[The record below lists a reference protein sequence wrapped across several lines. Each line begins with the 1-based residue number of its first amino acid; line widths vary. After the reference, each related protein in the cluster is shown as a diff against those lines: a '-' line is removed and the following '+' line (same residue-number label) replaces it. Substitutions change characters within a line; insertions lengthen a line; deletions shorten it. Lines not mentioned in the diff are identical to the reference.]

1 MTNRRDVFR
10 GAAGLAAAGAIGG
23 VIAGSP
29 AQAAGGQAVGQG
41 GATITGEIGD
51 LGQFEVLAFS
61 WGLSNSGSTHV
72 GGGAG
77 AGKAS
82 VQDVALTKYVDQN
95 SPDLFIAVASGSHFP
110 SASLTFVGRGGS
122 PVIEIEMEDVLVTS
136 LSTGASG
143 GESVPT
149 ENITL
154 NFALVTFTVNGES
167 ETWDI
172 AANTEG

>member
-23 VIAGSP
+23 VITGSP

-41 GATITGEIGD
+41 ATITGQVGD
-51 LGQFEVLAFS
+51 LGPFEVLAFS

-77 AGKAS
+77 AGKAN
-82 VQDVALTKYVDQN
+82 VQDVSLTKYIDQH

-110 SASLTFVGRGGS
+110 QATLTFVGRAGS
-122 PVIEIEMEDVLVTS
+122 PVVEIAMEDVLVTS

-143 GESVPT
+143 GESIPT
-149 ENITL
+149 ENVSL

-172 AANTEG
+172 VANTGG

>member
-23 VIAGSP
+23 VITGAP

-41 GATITGEIGD
+41 ATITGQVGD
-51 LGQFEVLAFS
+51 LGPFEVLAFS

-77 AGKAS
+77 AGKAN
-82 VQDVALTKYVDQN
+82 VQDVSLTKYIDQN

-110 SASLTFVGRGGS
+110 QATLTFVGRAGS
-122 PVIEIEMEDVLVTS
+122 PVVEIAMEDVLVTS

-143 GESVPT
+143 GESIPT
-149 ENITL
+149 ENVSL

-172 AANTEG
+172 AGNTGG

>member
-23 VIAGSP
+23 VITGSP

-41 GATITGEIGD
+41 ATITGQVGD
-51 LGQFEVLAFS
+51 LGPFEVLAFS

-77 AGKAS
+77 AGKAN
-82 VQDVALTKYVDQN
+82 VQDVSLTKYIDQN

-110 SASLTFVGRGGS
+110 QATLTFVGRAGS
-122 PVIEIEMEDVLVTS
+122 PVVEIAMEDVLVTS

-143 GESVPT
+143 GESIPT
-149 ENITL
+149 ENVSL

-172 AANTEG
+172 VANTGG

>member
-23 VIAGSP
+23 VITGSP

-41 GATITGEIGD
+41 ATITGQVGD
-51 LGQFEVLAFS
+51 LGPFEVLAFS

-77 AGKAS
+77 AGKAN
-82 VQDVALTKYVDQN
+82 VQDVSFTKYIDQN

-110 SASLTFVGRGGS
+110 EARVTFVGRAGS
-122 PVIEIEMEDVLVTS
+122 PVVEIVMEDVLVTS

-143 GESVPT
+143 SESTPT

-154 NFALVTFTVNGES
+154 NFAVVTFTVNGES
-167 ETWDI
+167 ESWDI
-172 AANTEG
+172 AANSQG

>member
-23 VIAGSP
+23 VITGSP

-41 GATITGEIGD
+41 ATITGQVGD
-51 LGQFEVLAFS
+51 LGPFEVLAFS

-77 AGKAS
+77 AGKAN
-82 VQDVALTKYVDQN
+82 VQDVSLTKYIDQN

-110 SASLTFVGRGGS
+110 QATLTFVGRAGS
-122 PVIEIEMEDVLVTS
+122 PVVEIAMEDVLVTA

-143 GESVPT
+143 GESIPT
-149 ENITL
+149 ENVSL

-172 AANTEG
+172 VANTGG

>member
-23 VIAGSP
+23 GITGSP

-41 GATITGEIGD
+41 ATITGQVGD
-51 LGQFEVLAFS
+51 LGPFEVLAFS

-77 AGKAS
+77 AGKAN
-82 VQDVALTKYVDQN
+82 VQDVSLTKYIDQN

-110 SASLTFVGRGGS
+110 QATLTFVGRAGS
-122 PVIEIEMEDVLVTS
+122 PVVEIAMEDVLVTS

-143 GESVPT
+143 GESIPT
-149 ENITL
+149 ENVSL

-172 AANTEG
+172 AGNTGG

>member
-23 VIAGSP
+23 VITGAP
-29 AQAAGGQAVGQG
+29 AQAAAAQAVGQG
-41 GATITGEIGD
+41 GAITGEIGD

-77 AGKAS
+77 AGKAN
-82 VQDVALTKYVDQN
+82 VQDVSLTRYVDDD
-95 SPDLFIAVASGSHFP
+95 SPALFLAVASGSHFP
-110 SASLTFVGRGGS
+110 EAKVTFVGRAGS
-122 PVIEIEMEDVLVTS
+122 PVVEIVMEDVLVTS

-143 GESVPT
+143 GESTPT

-154 NFALVTFTVNGES
+154 NFALVTFTVNEES

-172 AANTEG
+172 VANTGG

>member
-23 VIAGSP
+23 VITGSP

-61 WGLSNSGSTHV
+61 WGLSNSGSAHT

-77 AGKAS
+77 AGKAN
-82 VQDVALTKYVDQN
+82 VQDVSLTRYVDDD
-95 SPDLFIAVASGSHFP
+95 SPALFLAVATGSHFP
-110 SASLTFVGRGGS
+110 EAKVTFVGRAGS
-122 PVIEIEMEDVLVTS
+122 PVVEIVMEDVLVTS

-143 GESVPT
+143 GESAPT

-172 AANTEG
+172 AANTEV

>member
-23 VIAGSP
+23 VITGSP

-41 GATITGEIGD
+41 ATITGQVGD
-51 LGQFEVLAFS
+51 LGPFEVLAFS

-77 AGKAS
+77 AGKAN
-82 VQDVALTKYVDQN
+82 VQDVSLTKYIDQN

-110 SASLTFVGRGGS
+110 QATLTFVGRAGS
-122 PVIEIEMEDVLVTS
+122 PVVEIAMEDVLVTS

-143 GESVPT
+143 GESIPT
-149 ENITL
+149 ENVSL

-172 AANTEG
+172 AGNTGG

>member
-23 VIAGSP
+23 VITGSP

-41 GATITGEIGD
+41 ATITGQVGD
-51 LGQFEVLAFS
+51 LGPFEVLAFS

-77 AGKAS
+77 AGKAN
-82 VQDVALTKYVDQN
+82 VQDVSLTKYIDQN

-110 SASLTFVGRGGS
+110 QATLTFVGRAGS
-122 PVIEIEMEDVLVTS
+122 PVVEIAMEDVLVTS

-143 GESVPT
+143 GESIPT
-149 ENITL
+149 ENVSL

-172 AANTEG
+172 VA

>member
-23 VIAGSP
+23 VITGSP

-41 GATITGEIGD
+41 ATITGQVGD
-51 LGQFEVLAFS
+51 LGPFEVLAFS

-77 AGKAS
+77 AGKAN
-82 VQDVALTKYVDQN
+82 VQDVSLTKYIDQN

-110 SASLTFVGRGGS
+110 QATLTFVGRAGS
-122 PVIEIEMEDVLVTS
+122 PVVEIAMEDVLVTS

-143 GESVPT
+143 SESIPT
-149 ENITL
+149 ENVSL

-172 AANTEG
+172 VANTGG